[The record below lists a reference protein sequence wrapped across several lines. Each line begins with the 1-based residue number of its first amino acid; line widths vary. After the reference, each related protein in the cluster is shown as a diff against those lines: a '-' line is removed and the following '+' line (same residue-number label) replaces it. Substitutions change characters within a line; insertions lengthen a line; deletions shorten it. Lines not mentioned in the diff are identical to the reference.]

1 MKKRILIQSLSV
13 LTISLLSIFGFI
25 LESLGEGGRLA
36 VNESKQPLVWSTEAP
51 VPFNPDFV
59 VSRPEKQHGNSC
71 VGGRGISGLGRFTLT
86 ELTPCNTTWDLQ
98 AQFADGSVHPQGQDL
113 SSV

>member
-51 VPFNPDFV
+51 VPFNPDFESLGQRSNTGTV
-59 VSRPEKQHGNSC
+59 ALEEEAFQAWEGSR
-71 VGGRGISGLGRFTLT
+71 
-86 ELTPCNTTWDLQ
+86 
-98 AQFADGSVHPQGQDL
+98 
-113 SSV
+113 